1 MYGLYFAYMQICYF
15 LYKNKKHQ
23 PNEKV
28 HKKHVNEEIDDYL
41 SVVDF

>member
-1 MYGLYFAYMQICYF
+1 MYDLYFAYMQICYF
-15 LYKNKKHQ
+15 LYKKHHQ

-41 SVVDF
+41 LVVDF